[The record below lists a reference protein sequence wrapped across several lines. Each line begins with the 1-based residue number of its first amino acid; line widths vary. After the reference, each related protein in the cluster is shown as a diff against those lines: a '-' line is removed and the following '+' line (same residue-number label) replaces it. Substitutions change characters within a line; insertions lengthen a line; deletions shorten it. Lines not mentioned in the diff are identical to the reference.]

1 MTDTTRANYT
11 MMPGRRDRLQHRPTA
26 AFVMLLGM
34 LVSGVHTAVAQ
45 ERDPDIATLEATPGQ
60 FGVVRGHTRS
70 DVIVA
75 WNGLAHDIAFAE
87 DQFLTFKGQRAMAMM
102 HLAMH
107 DALNSIVPVYRR
119 YAYTGPRVP
128 ADPVAAA
135 AQAAYGV
142 LLSEYPGQQPR
153 LAAEL
158 AVWLGHVPNGTPRER
173 GVDLGQAVALAILNR
188 RSNDG
193 FDDPGTYEFR
203 SGPGEY
209 QTTPPWNGFVAQPGF
224 RFAKPFALD
233 APSQYRPSP
242 PPPLTSTVYARTF
255 REVKDYGAIDSAR
268 RSEDQT
274 AYALWWMEFAEGSVN
289 RLARHLTA
297 ERRTHLWVAARLF
310 AHLDVALF
318 DAYVATWDSKYEYNH
333 WRPYTA
339 VRAADTDNN
348 PRTQPEAGW
357 EPLRPTPPFPEYA
370 SAHATACAASF
381 GILERALGNDVS
393 FTMETTTAP
402 PGMPTRAFMNFR
414 AAAAECADSRVR
426 LGWHFRYSTDA
437 GLALGQ
443 RIAHHTVNGTLQ
455 KLEPRRH
462 GDRK

>member
-1 MTDTTRANYT
+1 MTNTTTSIQSPTLALFRSH
-11 MMPGRRDRLQHRPTA
+11 LRPA
-26 AFVMLLGM
+26 AVLAMLL
-34 LVSGVHTAVAQ
+34 AVVLCGAPVAIAQ
-45 ERDPDIATLEATPGQ
+45 DREPDLAALEATLRQ
-60 FGVVRGHTRS
+60 DGVVRNLLNA

-107 DALNSIVPVYRR
+107 DALNSIVPLYRR
-119 YAYTGPRVP
+119 YASVGPRVA
-128 ADPVAAA
+128 ADPIAAA
-135 AQAAYGV
+135 AQAAYAV
-142 LLSEYPGQQPR
+142 LVSQYPGQQSR

-158 AVWLGHVPNGTPRER
+158 KAS
-173 GVDLGQAVALAILNR
+173 LGQVPSGKLRDRGIELGNAAAAAIVTL

-233 APSQYRPSP
+233 APSQFRPPP
-242 PPPLTSTVYARTF
+242 PPPLTSRLYARAL
-255 REVKDYGAIDSAR
+255 REVKENGAIDSTR

-289 RLARHLTA
+289 RLARHLTV

-318 DAYVATWDSKYEYNH
+318 DAYVGTWDSKYEYNH

-348 PRTQPEAGW
+348 PRTQPEPAW

-381 GILERALGNDVS
+381 GILERSLGDSGS
-393 FTMETTTAP
+393 FTMQTTTAP
-402 PGMPTRAFMNFR
+402 PGMPTRTFGNFR

-426 LGWHFRYSTDA
+426 LGWHYRYSTDA

-443 RIAHHTVNGTLQ
+443 RVANHTIKHTLQ
-455 KLEPRRH
+455 KLELRRN
-462 GDRK
+462 GDRQ